1 MTKSSVVVGAIVG
14 LAVVLAGCSS
24 AEEPGSTSGSSTSQS
39 KTAKDKTS
47 TPAPSGGTATS
58 EHNDTSPGPDSG
70 AVDCVPEGT
79 KGNALGV
86 GAYCQASAECKTGTF
101 CTAGA
106 APKGAEFCTAFCSS
120 DADCGD
126 GATCYAGD
134 PRGKACVPA
143 ACIALLSK

>member
-1 MTKSSVVVGAIVG
+1 MTKSNVVVGAIVG
-14 LAVVLAGCSS
+14 LAVVLGGCSG
-24 AEEPGSTSGSSTSQS
+24 ADDPGPSGGSSSSQS
-39 KTAKDKTS
+39 KTAKGT
-47 TPAPSGGTATS
+47 TATPSGGTATS
-58 EHNDTSPGPDSG
+58 EQNDTSPGPDSG

-79 KGNALGV
+79 KGNTIGV
-86 GAYCQASAECKTGTF
+86 GAYCQASAECKSGTF

-120 DADCGD
+120 DADCGE
-126 GATCYAGD
+126 GASCYSD

>member
-14 LAVVLAGCSS
+14 LAVVLGGCSG
-24 AEEPGSTSGSSTSQS
+24 ADEPGTSSGSPSTPSKSS
-39 KTAKDKTS
+39 KTK
-47 TPAPSGGTATS
+47 TPASGTAATT
-58 EHNDTSPGPDSG
+58 EQNDTDPGPDAA
-70 AVDCVPEGT
+70 AVDCVPAGT
-79 KGNALGV
+79 KGNAIGV
-86 GAYCQASAECKTGTF
+86 GAYCQASSECKSGTF

-106 APKGAEFCTAFCSS
+106 APKGAEFCTAFCST

-126 GATCYAGD
+126 GASCYSD

>member
-24 AEEPGSTSGSSTSQS
+24 ADEPTSSGGSSSTQS
-39 KTAKDKTS
+39 KTAKDKAAT
-47 TPAPSGGTATS
+47 PSGGTATS
-58 EHNDTSPGPDSG
+58 EQNATDPGPDSG

-79 KGNALGV
+79 KGNAIGV
-86 GAYCQASAECKTGTF
+86 GAYCQASSECMSGTF

-120 DADCGD
+120 DADCGE
-126 GATCYAGD
+126 GATCYSD

-143 ACIALLSK
+143 ACIALLNK